1 VLSYSERGR
10 SALPLDHHM
19 MRGRNIAGSLV
30 AMLTLSAM
38 SHAFADPQPTSRTP
52 ETQGVPT
59 GASLSRDSVV
69 TLANAEA
76 SRRGYV
82 LSNYLSPRVYDQFL
96 KADRTWTV
104 FYEGKDM
111 ALGNQFIVHIDD
123 QTNALELLPGE

>member
-1 VLSYSERGR
+1 
-10 SALPLDHHM
+10 M
-19 MRGRNIAGSLV
+19 MRGRTIAASLV
-30 AMLTLSAM
+30 AMLIFSAM
-38 SHAFADPQPTSRTP
+38 GHAYADPQSRLPPP

-59 GASLSRDSVV
+59 GASLSRDTVV

-82 LSNYLSPRVYDQFL
+82 LSNYLSPRVYYQFL

-111 ALGNQFIVHIDD
+111 ALGNQFFVHIDD
-123 QTNALELLPGE
+123 KPKALELLPGE